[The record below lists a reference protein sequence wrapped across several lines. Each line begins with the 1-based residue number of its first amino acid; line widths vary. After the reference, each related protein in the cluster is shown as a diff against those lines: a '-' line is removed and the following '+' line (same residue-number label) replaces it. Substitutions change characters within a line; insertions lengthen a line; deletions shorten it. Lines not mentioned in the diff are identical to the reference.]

1 MAADAQSN
9 GTQAEGLAATLRRE
23 IQESPLEDGDFFM
36 TESDLAETYGVS
48 RTVAREAV
56 GRLKSLGMLEGRK
69 RKGLIIR
76 RPDPL
81 KLLTQTLPSL
91 VSNEDDLRELGML
104 RYALEVGSI
113 ELAIRNTT
121 EDQIQQLSEV
131 VSQMEVAFADENDV
145 ENFVELDVQFHALI
159 LAMTGSRMISGM
171 RKLLV
176 DFFIKVPRRGDL
188 VAAADRM
195 IWEHRELYEAIQA
208 RDVERARTMI
218 RMHCTEWFRDL
229 PDDTSPNRD
238 DRGTKI

>member
-1 MAADAQSN
+1 MAADAQST

-91 VSNEDDLRELGML
+91 VSNEDDLR
-104 RYALEVGSI
+104 
-113 ELAIRNTT
+113 
-121 EDQIQQLSEV
+121 
-131 VSQMEVAFADENDV
+131 
-145 ENFVELDVQFHALI
+145 
-159 LAMTGSRMISGM
+159 
-171 RKLLV
+171 
-176 DFFIKVPRRGDL
+176 
-188 VAAADRM
+188 
-195 IWEHRELYEAIQA
+195 
-208 RDVERARTMI
+208 
-218 RMHCTEWFRDL
+218 
-229 PDDTSPNRD
+229 
-238 DRGTKI
+238 